1 MRVEGPWLRFT
12 DRLAVAGAHEAMLRL
27 HVAPGLQVAAS
38 SEGLRIL
45 DSGLPLALLET
56 TGFEWYVDEIAL
68 SPRVREGGDAAV
80 AVRPHGVRRPAHAG
94 VGHPSPLKETRCRLA
109 DLSAHGPCQ
118 GPAVMD
124 GRGKLDL
131 PNEHRG
137 RATMSSLLPRLADA
151 LARFSA
157 RWVPDS
163 LSIAALLTFL
173 TLALGLTVGGASP
186 AQCVLAWG
194 GGVWALLSFGMQ
206 IALVVFA
213 GYVLAVAPPVARALD
228 AVARFPRGPRS
239 AVAWTAFLS
248 MALCWLNWGVG
259 LIASAML
266 VRTIGRARPD
276 TDYRLLVAV
285 AYLGMGTTWHGG
297 PSGSVPLLFATPG
310 SFMIRDGLL
319 SAPVP
324 LSETI
329 FTGANLGLMLV
340 VVVALTAFAALLH
353 PPPAATFA
361 VRTETLAALARFEPP
376 ARPASPSPAEWLAH
390 GPWLNRGLGLLALA
404 SLLLQM
410 RAGTFA
416 ATLDSVNLVALA
428 LGLLL
433 HPSPASLAK
442 AAEEA
447 SRPLHG
453 VVLQFPLYAGIY
465 GVIKGTGLVESLT
478 HALLVVSTARSYPL
492 VVFAY
497 SAVLNYLV
505 PSGGAK
511 WAMEAPYVLGAARE
525 LGVPATSAAM
535 AYAYGDMATNLV
547 QPFWAIPLLAVARLE
562 FRDILGY
569 ELLALGVYAVL
580 VSVALLLV

>member
-1 MRVEGPWLRFT
+1 M
-12 DRLAVAGAHEAMLRL
+12 
-27 HVAPGLQVAAS
+27 
-38 SEGLRIL
+38 
-45 DSGLPLALLET
+45 SG
-56 TGFEWYVDEIAL
+56 F
-68 SPRVREGGDAAV
+68 
-80 AVRPHGVRRPAHAG
+80 
-94 VGHPSPLKETRCRLA
+94 
-109 DLSAHGPCQ
+109 
-118 GPAVMD
+118 
-124 GRGKLDL
+124 
-131 PNEHRG
+131 
-137 RATMSSLLPRLADA
+137 LPRLADG
-151 LARFSA
+151 LARLSA
-157 RWVPDS
+157 RWVPDAF
-163 LSIAALLTFL
+163 SIAALLTFL
-173 TLALGLTVGGASP
+173 ALALGLTVGGANP
-186 AQCVLAWG
+186 AQCALAWG
-194 GGVWALLSFGMQ
+194 NGVWALLSFGMQ
-206 IALVVFA
+206 IALVIFA

-228 AVARFPRGPRS
+228 ALARVPRGPRS

-248 MALCWLNWGVG
+248 MTLCWLNWGMG

-319 SAPVP
+319 AGPVP
-324 LSETI
+324 LSQTI
-329 FTGANLGLMLV
+329 FTAANLGLMLV
-340 VVVALTAFAALLH
+340 VVLALAGFAALLH
-353 PPPAATFA
+353 PAREHTLAAGP
-361 VRTETLAALARFEPP
+361 ETLAALASFEPP
-376 ARPASPSPAEWLAH
+376 ARPSSPLPAERLVH
-390 GPWLNRGLGLLALA
+390 GPWLNRGLGLLALVY
-404 SLLLQM
+404 LLLQV

-416 ATLDSVNLVALA
+416 ATLDSVNLIAIA

-433 HPSPASLAK
+433 HPSPASLGK

-465 GVIKGTGLVESLT
+465 GIVKDTGLVESLT
-478 HALLVVSTARSYPL
+478 HAFLAVSTPGSYPL

-511 WAMEAPYVLGAARE
+511 WAMEAPYVLGAAQE
-525 LGVPATSAAM
+525 LGVPATSVAM

-547 QPFWAIPLLAVARLE
+547 QPFWAIPLLSVARLE

-569 ELLALGVYAVL
+569 ELLALAVYTVL
-580 VSVALLLV
+580 VSAALVLV

>member
-1 MRVEGPWLRFT
+1 M
-12 DRLAVAGAHEAMLRL
+12 
-27 HVAPGLQVAAS
+27 
-38 SEGLRIL
+38 
-45 DSGLPLALLET
+45 SG
-56 TGFEWYVDEIAL
+56 F
-68 SPRVREGGDAAV
+68 
-80 AVRPHGVRRPAHAG
+80 
-94 VGHPSPLKETRCRLA
+94 
-109 DLSAHGPCQ
+109 
-118 GPAVMD
+118 
-124 GRGKLDL
+124 
-131 PNEHRG
+131 
-137 RATMSSLLPRLADA
+137 LPRLADG
-151 LARFSA
+151 LARLSA
-157 RWVPDS
+157 RWVPDAF
-163 LSIAALLTFL
+163 SIAALLTFL
-173 TLALGLTVGGASP
+173 ALALGLTVGGASP
-186 AQCVLAWG
+186 AQCALAWG

-206 IALVVFA
+206 IALVIFA
-213 GYVLAVAPPVARALD
+213 GYVLAVAPPIARALD
-228 AVARFPRGPRS
+228 ALARVPRGPRS

-319 SAPVP
+319 AGPVP

-329 FTGANLGLMLV
+329 FTATNLGLMLAV
-340 VVVALTAFAALLH
+340 VVVLTGFAALLH
-353 PPPAATFA
+353 PPREQTLA
-361 VRTETLAALARFEPP
+361 VGPETLAALATFEPP
-376 ARPASPSPAEWLAH
+376 ARPASPTPAERLAH
-390 GPWLNRGLGLLALA
+390 GPWLNRGLGLLALGY
-404 SLLLQM
+404 LLLQA

-433 HPSPASLAK
+433 HPSPASLGK

-465 GVIKGTGLVESLT
+465 GVIKDTGLVESLT
-478 HALLVVSTARSYPL
+478 HAFLAVSTPGSYPL

-525 LGVPATSAAM
+525 LGVPATSVAM

-547 QPFWAIPLLAVARLE
+547 QPFWAIPLLGVARLE

-569 ELLALGVYAVL
+569 ELLALAVYTVL
-580 VSVALLLV
+580 VSAALVLVF

>member
-1 MRVEGPWLRFT
+1 M
-12 DRLAVAGAHEAMLRL
+12 
-27 HVAPGLQVAAS
+27 
-38 SEGLRIL
+38 
-45 DSGLPLALLET
+45 SG
-56 TGFEWYVDEIAL
+56 F
-68 SPRVREGGDAAV
+68 
-80 AVRPHGVRRPAHAG
+80 
-94 VGHPSPLKETRCRLA
+94 
-109 DLSAHGPCQ
+109 
-118 GPAVMD
+118 
-124 GRGKLDL
+124 
-131 PNEHRG
+131 
-137 RATMSSLLPRLADA
+137 LPRLADG
-151 LARFSA
+151 LARLSA
-157 RWVPDS
+157 RWVPDAF
-163 LSIAALLTFL
+163 SIAALLTFL
-173 TLALGLTVGGASP
+173 ALALGLTVGGANP
-186 AQCVLAWG
+186 AECALAWG
-194 GGVWALLSFGMQ
+194 NGVWALLSFGMQ
-206 IALVVFA
+206 IALVIFA

-228 AVARFPRGPRS
+228 ALARVPRGPRS

-248 MALCWLNWGVG
+248 MTLCWLNWGMG

-319 SAPVP
+319 AGPVP
-324 LSETI
+324 LSQTI
-329 FTGANLGLMLV
+329 FTAANLGLMLV
-340 VVVALTAFAALLH
+340 VVLALAGFAALLH
-353 PPPAATFA
+353 PAREHTLA
-361 VRTETLAALARFEPP
+361 VGPETLAALASFEPP
-376 ARPASPSPAEWLAH
+376 ARPSSPLPAERLVH
-390 GPWLNRGLGLLALA
+390 GPWLNRGLGLLALVY
-404 SLLLQM
+404 LLLLV

-416 ATLDSVNLVALA
+416 ATLDSVNLIAIA

-433 HPSPASLAK
+433 HPSPASLGK

-465 GVIKGTGLVESLT
+465 GIIKDTGLVESLT
-478 HALLVVSTARSYPL
+478 HAFLAVSTPGSYPL

-511 WAMEAPYVLGAARE
+511 WAMEAPYVLGAAQE
-525 LGVPATSAAM
+525 LGVPATSVAM

-547 QPFWAIPLLAVARLE
+547 QPFWAIPLLSVARLE

-569 ELLALGVYAVL
+569 ELLALAVYTVL
-580 VSVALLLV
+580 VSAALVLV